1 MHIEY
6 LEEFTE
12 LAQCLNFTEAARR
25 CNITQPALSKHLVAL
40 EKEMGTQ
47 LVLRNRHSVELSQAG
62 HVLLQEA
69 LPFCEQYRS
78 IRERVRSMATMP
90 TLRIGGLIQNPHVLW
105 ILSSALSATEHGE
118 PLSCSYNQDLSR
130 SFLDML
136 DEREIDLAFTYQ
148 DDAQSKAN
156 EGHFERIDLFD
167 DRFVAVMLDKHPLA
181 ERETLEMGDL
191 RNSEFIR
198 LSGPYY
204 SLGWER
210 IVAVCEQHGYTPKC
224 RSTTAHPGLDYSLI
238 DLHDGVLILSQS
250 SLTGQLFARAQ
261 TYRCIPVTDDDA
273 LFSICALFRAD
284 DDNRA
289 LRILTERL
297 KRQNLH

>member
-25 CNITQPALSKHLVAL
+25 CNITQPALSKHLMAL

-47 LVLRNRHSVELSQAG
+47 LVLRNRHNVELSQAG
-62 HVLLQEA
+62 HALLHEA

-78 IRERVRSMATMP
+78 MRERVRAMATMP

-105 ILSSALSATEHGE
+105 ILSSALSSNNDGQS
-118 PLSCSYNQDLSR
+118 LSCSYSQDLSR
-130 SFLDML
+130 PFLEML
-136 DEREIDLAFTYQ
+136 ESGDIDLAFTYQ
-148 DDAQSKAN
+148 DGDQSKAN
-156 EGHFERIDLFD
+156 EGHFERIDLFE
-167 DRFVAVMLDKHPLA
+167 DRFVAVMQDRHPLA
-181 ERETLEMGDL
+181 KFETLEMKDL
-191 RNSEFIR
+191 RDSELVR

-210 IVAVCEQHGYTPKC
+210 ISAVCESHGFKPKC
-224 RSTTAHPGLDYSLI
+224 RSAAFQPGLDYSLV
-238 DLHDGVLILSQS
+238 DLHDGILILSQS

-261 TYRCIPVTDDDA
+261 MYRCIPIVDDNA
-273 LFSICALFRAD
+273 HFSICALYRSD

-289 LRILTERL
+289 LSILAERL
-297 KRQNLH
+297 KSQHGQ